1 MPEQKVEKQVT
12 VRSYLDKRRDP
23 PEYIDE
29 ELPTTTI
36 LLKGPAGRV
45 TTRTP
50 RGTNAEGSYRI
61 TGSHYDTGKGTYS
74 LRITRVNV
82 SAVGTTNFQGTV
94 HQWHIRHSRRGTID
108 VLTFGE
114 QGRVILTGGPRSPVY
129 AVGPGT
135 LFWGWDTFKGEMGT
149 QVALTQVM
157 EAIPG

>member
-1 MPEQKVEKQVT
+1 MPDQKVEKVVQT
-12 VRSYLDKRRDP
+12 RSFLDKQRDP
-23 PEYIDE
+23 PEYVDDD
-29 ELPTTTI
+29 LPTNTI
-36 LLKGPAGRV
+36 LLKGPARRV

-61 TGSHYDTGKGTYS
+61 TGTHYDFGRGTYS

-94 HQWHIRHSRRGTID
+94 IQWHIRHSRKGTID

-114 QGRVILTGGPRSPVY
+114 QGRVLLTGGPRSPIY
-129 AVGPGT
+129 AAGPGT
-135 LFWGWDTFKGEMGT
+135 LFWGWDTFKGELGT
-149 QVALTQVM
+149 QVTLTQVM